1 MDKLGK
7 ILFPIAAVAV
17 TISAIMSK
25 DWLRLGIAALFIIA
39 AIRAFKADEASDVKE
54 ENDQLDEPK

>member
-25 DWLRLGIAALFIIA
+25 DWLRLGIAVLFILA

-54 ENDQLDEPK
+54 END